1 MRLFIPYLGTM
12 AVHTTN
18 LLTQG
23 PVSSYK
29 ILPFEFEY
37 SSRFNKTGIFCYLIL
52 GSDQCEGTPSFSS
65 VGERHTST

>member
-37 SSRFNKTGIFCYLIL
+37 SSRFKKTGIFAI
-52 GSDQCEGTPSFSS
+52 
-65 VGERHTST
+65 

>member
-37 SSRFNKTGIFCYLIL
+37 SSRLNKTGIFAI
-52 GSDQCEGTPSFSS
+52 
-65 VGERHTST
+65 